1 MQSHYNERME
11 SLALLVTILLILM
24 VTAGVVALF
33 LTFRKPKAL
42 SNVTVKPLQRI
53 STIFL
58 ATISLVIGIQFA
70 TQVDSIGGRVIGG
83 FGITTALLAFYRVL
97 RK

>member
-1 MQSHYNERME
+1 ME
-11 SLALLVTILLILM
+11 SLALLVTSLM
-24 VTAGVVALF
+24 VIMILAGIGGLIF
-33 LTFRKPKAL
+33 TFKKPKAL

-70 TQVDSIGGRVIGG
+70 TQVDSTGGRVIGG
-83 FGITTALLAFYRVL
+83 FGITAALLAFYRVL